1 MNKVLQ
7 DIVAE
12 RNAQDVQWGG
22 PAHDDR
28 HAPEEWLEYIE
39 KQLDYANALIGMS
52 ESDPEYR
59 ERLVKIAACAIAA
72 IQALDRYHA

>member
-12 RNAQDVQWGG
+12 RSAQDVQWGG
-22 PAHDDR
+22 PTHDDR

-52 ESDPEYR
+52 EGDPEYR
-59 ERLVKIAACAIAA
+59 ERLVKIAALAVAA